1 MLLLYGWII
10 NWLEET
16 TLIKDYISKVEA
28 GKCSAKEI
36 KLIAICLILIG
47 VVIGMILAP
56 AKVCTFGSFNG
67 NSGSITAPD
76 FKKKKKSKDEEVVEE

>member
-1 MLLLYGWII
+1 M
-10 NWLEET
+10 
-16 TLIKDYISKVEA
+16 IKDYISNIEA

-76 FKKKKKSKDEEVVEE
+76 LKKKKKCKDKEEVEE